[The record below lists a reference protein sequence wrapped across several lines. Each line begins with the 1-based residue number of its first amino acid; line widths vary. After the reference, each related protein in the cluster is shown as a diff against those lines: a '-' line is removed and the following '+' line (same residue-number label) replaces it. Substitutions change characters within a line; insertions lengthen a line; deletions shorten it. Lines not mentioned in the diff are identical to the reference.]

1 MEFLLLHAFPS
12 HNAHSNM
19 NHTQTLAHTYTHT
32 HPLNAILL
40 LIYSVFFLMMFYLKH
55 RISVIS
61 AVGDACK
68 AEYRTLDKRSGQ
80 RCIDNLSIIFLPNWW
95 QPKQLLNVSIFS
107 AFLISS
113 RLIALRFIYVTIL
126 KSEKPKSMT
135 KIRFLTYRIEGTPT
149 WSRQRERER

>member
-1 MEFLLLHAFPS
+1 MEFLLLHALPS

-32 HPLNAILL
+32 PIECHITSH
-40 LIYSVFFLMMFYLKH
+40 IFSFFLMVFYLKH

-80 RCIDNLSIIFLPNWW
+80 HCIDNLSIIFLPNWW

>member
-1 MEFLLLHAFPS
+1 MEFLLLHALPS
-12 HNAHSNM
+12 HNAHSNI
-19 NHTQTLAHTYTHT
+19 NPNTRTHVDTHT
-32 HPLNAILL
+32 HWMPY
-40 LIYSVFFLMMFYLKH
+40 YSSYIQFFFFLVVFYLKH

-68 AEYRTLDKRSGQ
+68 AEYRTLDGRSGQ
-80 RCIDNLSIIFLPNWW
+80 HCIDFLIIFLPNWW
-95 QPKQLLNVSIFS
+95 QKEQLLNVSIFS

-149 WSRQRERER
+149 WSRQSEREW

>member
-32 HPLNAILL
+32 PIECHITSH
-40 LIYSVFFLMMFYLKH
+40 IFSFFLMVFYLKH